1 MKTLPQ
7 INGAAG
13 FDGDDVM
20 TAAGMQRIMK
30 SHEFLFTLVFIK
42 DLLET
47 IEPVTKML
55 QTRAIGYKTALPLVR
70 SVNEQI
76 EKMRTQQNFDMY
88 FAKTTDLLRKVQPEP
103 EPGTDSDAIPMPLP
117 RRIRRRSLRL
127 SDSIVE
133 CTLGQ
138 RSATQTILK
147 STYFETIDIV
157 LVEMRN
163 RFVKENAILTA
174 IDTADEM
181 SLSAL
186 QPLAE
191 LGIELPTQIELQ
203 IASDYIKLQR
213 EANKDKDTVILAEL
227 FKVRAGMPTVYNLFA
242 AIETFPSGTAICESS
257 FSALTRMMR
266 PQRQSMTST
275 RLNNL
280 TFLSFEGKRLSSLNM
295 DAIMKNF
302 NSLKDRKVQLF

>member
-70 SVNEQI
+70 SVIEQI
-76 EKMRTQQNFDMY
+76 EKKRTQQNFDIY
-88 FAKTTDLLRKVQPEP
+88 FAETTDLLRKVQPEP
-103 EPGTDSDAIPMPLP
+103 ESDGDAIPIPLP
-117 RRIRRRSLRL
+117 RRNRRRPLSL
-127 SDSIVE
+127 SGSIVE

-138 RSATQTILK
+138 RSDTQTILK

-174 IDTADEM
+174 IDTADEI

-203 IASDYIKLQR
+203 TASDYIRLQR
-213 EANKDKDTVILAEL
+213 EANKDTVILAEL

-242 AIETFPSGTAICESS
+242 AIETFPTGTTICESS

-295 DAIMKNF
+295 DVILKNF